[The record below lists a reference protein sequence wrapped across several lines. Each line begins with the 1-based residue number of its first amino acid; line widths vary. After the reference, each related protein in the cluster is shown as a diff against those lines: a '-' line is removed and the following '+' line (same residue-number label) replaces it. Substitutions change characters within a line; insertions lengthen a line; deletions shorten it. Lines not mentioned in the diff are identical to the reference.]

1 MLPATSTLCGIF
13 SILIA
18 GSPIFYSAAPRGVCS
33 NCCAIRERKD
43 INFLLYTNKNSQS
56 PQNLYLS
63 DEGRLSKSN
72 FDLQQ
77 PLAFYIHGFSESA
90 IADSQS
96 SQQLKDAFLKAG
108 NYNVILVDWSPM
120 TVMPWYTNA
129 VENLPVA
136 ARFIARFLRF
146 LVANGY
152 QARLIHLI
160 GFSLGAEVAG
170 FVGKQLLEWGVV
182 LPRITGLDPPL
193 PLFESNSGNRYLT
206 HTDARFVDIIHTDG
220 GILGNPEA
228 MGHADFYP
236 NGGRA
241 LQPGCAR
248 QEIANNRWLNIIIGC
263 SHQRAW
269 EYFVESINRPYA
281 FPVDKCEPTN
291 EFGRCKEGNSGLYM
305 GIAADRRLRGKFF
318 LDTNDAPPFGRNAG
332 ALAPTSH
339 STTSTTA
346 TATRVQFSALPML
359 PAVEKING
367 TRGYDGNTL
376 RETRHTKAATTRKS
390 TVVNAPTTK
399 STITTIVPKATAR
412 ATRTLGSEIATTKT
426 RVTRV

>member
-13 SILIA
+13 SLLIA
-18 GSPIFYSAAPRGVCS
+18 GSPIFYSPAPRGVCS
-33 NCCAIRERKD
+33 NCCAIRERED
-43 INFLLYTNKNSQS
+43 IKFLLYTNKNSQN
-56 PQNLYLS
+56 PQNLNLG
-63 DEGRLSKSN
+63 DERRLAKSN

-77 PLAFYIHGFSESA
+77 PLAFYLHGFSESA
-90 IADSQS
+90 TGDNQS

-120 TVMPWYTNA
+120 TALPWYTNA

-136 ARFIARFLRF
+136 ARFMARFLRF
-146 LVANGY
+146 LVASGY
-152 QARLIHLI
+152 QTRLIHVI

-193 PLFESNSGNRYLT
+193 PLFESDSGNRHLT

-220 GILGNPEA
+220 GILGNPDA

-236 NGGRA
+236 NGGRP

-248 QEIANNRWLNIIIGC
+248 QEIANNRWLGILIGC

-269 EYFVESINRPYA
+269 EYFVESINRPYG
-281 FPVDKCEPTN
+281 FPVDICEPSKQFTSCKDGN
-291 EFGRCKEGNSGLYM
+291 GRAFM
-305 GIAADRRLRGKFF
+305 GIAADHRLRGKFF
-318 LDTNDAPPFGRNAG
+318 LETNDAPPYGRDAEPPS
-332 ALAPTSH
+332 ALTFPSG
-339 STTSTTA
+339 TA
-346 TATRVQFSALPML
+346 TISSAAGTLPLL
-359 PAVEKING
+359 PAVKKING

-376 RETRHTKAATTRKS
+376 RKRRHTKAATAASTSIS
-390 TVVNAPTTK
+390 TVANAQ
-399 STITTIVPKATAR
+399 
-412 ATRTLGSEIATTKT
+412 TTKT
-426 RVTRV
+426 IKRQIGTTKARTIHSTRTKKA

>member
-13 SILIA
+13 SLLIA
-18 GSPIFYSAAPRGVCS
+18 GSPIFYSPAPRGVCS
-33 NCCAIRERKD
+33 NCCAIRERED
-43 INFLLYTNKNSQS
+43 IKFLLYTNKNPQKS
-56 PQNLYLS
+56 QNLYLA
-63 DEGRLSKSN
+63 DERRLAKSN

-77 PLAFYIHGFSESA
+77 PLAFYLHGFSESA
-90 IADSQS
+90 IGDNQS
-96 SQQLKDAFLKAG
+96 SQQLKDAFLKSG

-120 TVMPWYTNA
+120 TALPWYTNA

-146 LVANGY
+146 LVASGY
-152 QARLIHLI
+152 QTRLIHVI

-193 PLFESNSGNRYLT
+193 PLFEVDSGNRHLT

-220 GILGNPEA
+220 GILGNPEE

-236 NGGRA
+236 NGGRP

-248 QEIANNRWLNIIIGC
+248 QEIANNRWLGILIGC

-281 FPVDKCEPTN
+281 FPVDSCEPT
-291 EFGRCKEGNSGLYM
+291 EQFGRCKDGNGRAFM
-305 GIAADRRLRGKFF
+305 GIAADQRLRGKFF
-318 LDTNDAPPFGRNAG
+318 LETNDKPPYGRDAE
-332 ALAPTSH
+332 ATAPTSP
-339 STTSTTA
+339 SEIATTSEA
-346 TATRVQFSALPML
+346 VAALPML

-367 TRGYDGNTL
+367 TRGHDSNTL
-376 RETRHTKAATTRKS
+376 RRTRHTKAATRIS
-390 TVVNAPTTK
+390 TVAKAPTPT
-399 STITTIVPKATAR
+399 AAR
-412 ATRTLGSEIATTKT
+412 AAKTIKRETTATTKARTT
-426 RVTRV
+426 RTKAI

>member
-1 MLPATSTLCGIF
+1 MLPVNSTLCGIF
-13 SILIA
+13 SILLA

-43 INFLLYTNKNSQS
+43 INFLLYTNKNPQS

-63 DEGRLSKSN
+63 DERRLSKSN

-77 PLAFYIHGFSESA
+77 PLAIYIHGFSESA
-90 IADSQS
+90 TGDKQS

-152 QARLIHLI
+152 QTRHIHLI

-182 LPRITGLDPPL
+182 LPRITGLDPAL
-193 PLFESNSGNRYLT
+193 PLFEPNSGNRHLT

-248 QEIANNRWLNIIIGC
+248 QEIANNRWFNIIVGC

-269 EYFVESINRPYA
+269 EYFVESINRPHA
-281 FPVDKCEPTN
+281 FLANKCEPKN
-291 EFGRCKEGNSGLYM
+291 EFGRCKDGNSRAYM
-305 GIAADRRLRGKFF
+305 GIAADRRLRGKFY
-318 LDTNDAPPFGRNAG
+318 LDTNNAPPFGRNAQ
-332 ALAPTSH
+332 ALAPTSQS
-339 STTSTTA
+339 STRKRA
-346 TATRVQFSALPML
+346 RETRVDLSVLPLL

-376 RETRHTKAATTRKS
+376 RETRHTNAMEAAAAVATTRKS
-390 TVVNAPTTK
+390 TVVNATT
-399 STITTIVPKATAR
+399 TNTR
-412 ATRTLGSEIATTKT
+412 AIRI
-426 RVTRV
+426 

>member
-1 MLPATSTLCGIF
+1 MKKLKQH
-13 SILIA
+13 A

-43 INFLLYTNKNSQS
+43 IKFLLYTNKN
-56 PQNLYLS
+56 PQNPQSLYLS
-63 DEGRLSKSN
+63 DERRLSKSN

-90 IADSQS
+90 TGDKQS
-96 SQQLKDAFLKAG
+96 SQQLKDAFLKSS

-129 VENLPVA
+129 VDNLPVA

-152 QARLIHLI
+152 QTRHIHLI

-170 FVGKQLLEWGVV
+170 FAGKQLLEWGIV

-193 PLFESNSGNRYLT
+193 PLFESNSGNRHLT
-206 HTDARFVDIIHTDG
+206 QTDARFVDVIHTDG

-248 QEIANNRWLNIIIGC
+248 QEIANNRWLNILIGC

-269 EYFVESINRPYA
+269 EYFVESINNPYA

-291 EFGRCKEGNSGLYM
+291 EFGRCKEGNGGAFM
-305 GIAADRRLRGKFF
+305 GMAADRSIHLSTSMSEECNGKKK
-318 LDTNDAPPFGRNAG
+318 G
-332 ALAPTSH
+332 
-339 STTSTTA
+339 
-346 TATRVQFSALPML
+346 Q
-359 PAVEKING
+359 KQ
-367 TRGYDGNTL
+367 
-376 RETRHTKAATTRKS
+376 
-390 TVVNAPTTK
+390 
-399 STITTIVPKATAR
+399 
-412 ATRTLGSEIATTKT
+412 
-426 RVTRV
+426 

>member
-43 INFLLYTNKNSQS
+43 IKFLLYTNKNPQN

-63 DEGRLSKSN
+63 DERRLSESN

-90 IADSQS
+90 TGDNQS
-96 SQQLKDAFLKAG
+96 SQQLKEAFLKAG

-152 QARLIHLI
+152 QTRLIHLI

-193 PLFESNSGNRYLT
+193 PLFEANSGNRHLT
-206 HTDARFVDIIHTDG
+206 HTDARFVDVIHTDG

-269 EYFVESINRPYA
+269 EYFVESINKPYA

-291 EFGRCKEGNSGLYM
+291 EFGRCKEGNSGAYM
-305 GIAADRRLRGKFF
+305 GMAADRRLRGKFF
-318 LDTNDAPPFGRNAG
+318 LDTNDAPPFGRNAE
-332 ALAPTSH
+332 ALAPASH
-339 STTSTTA
+339 STTSTT
-346 TATRVQFSALPML
+346 TTPTRVEFSALPLL

-376 RETRHTKAATTRKS
+376 RETRHTKAATTRIS
-390 TVVNAPTTK
+390 TVVNAPTTRV
-399 STITTIVPKATAR
+399 TKATAT
-412 ATRTLGSEIATTKT
+412 ATKASTSEIATTQTRAT
-426 RVTRV
+426 RV